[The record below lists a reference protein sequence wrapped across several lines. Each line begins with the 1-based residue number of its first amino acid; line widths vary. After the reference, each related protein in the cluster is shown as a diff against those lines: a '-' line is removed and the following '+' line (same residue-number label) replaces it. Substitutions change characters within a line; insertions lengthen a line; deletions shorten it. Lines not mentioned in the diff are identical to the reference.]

1 MQCCHVRLL
10 VASLILQVSLQD
22 FHAYLEVR
30 ASKFSERVFSA
41 LDLDA
46 SGRLDFRE
54 FLVGIW

>member
-1 MQCCHVRLL
+1 MSNHEYVICVP
-10 VASLILQVSLQD
+10 ITQVSLQD
-22 FHAYLEVR
+22 FHAYLEVQ

>member
-1 MQCCHVRLL
+1 MSVDI
-10 VASLILQVSLQD
+10 VSFAFAKQVSLQD
-22 FHAYLEVR
+22 FHAYLEVQ
-30 ASKFSERVFSA
+30 ASRFSERVFSA